1 MPPSFP
7 SIGAATIAVLAV
19 TPVAIHGDLY
29 FDLRALH
36 EQAGPLRLR
45 IPAHACAG
53 LPDGEPRAGQRLTLT
68 LLMGQVTSAELA
80 R

>member
-1 MPPSFP
+1 
-7 SIGAATIAVLAV
+7 
-19 TPVAIHGDLY
+19 LY